1 MSAVQIAVTIAK
13 SVIDTYGWKLNLFP
27 TVADFATW
35 LNDPYHCRETMA
47 QIDAMTREQ
56 RNKIKAQAQAFVM
69 GTLTTKQ
76 RTAATISKRSAL
88 TYDFDH
94 CVSWDAVGELWRR
107 IEDNGWRAIIYP
119 TFSSREDAPRVRVIV
134 LLSRNVSID
143 EFAYLTR
150 AVAEL
155 TQTEGVE
162 IDEGS
167 HQPERAMYAP
177 IVAADQSFWIKS
189 TDGEPFD
196 VDKFLD
202 ARTDWQQ
209 TEWVKPQQEPVNS
222 YTNDEEW
229 PYRWMGEEYPDG
241 TRTEALKGALG
252 VLFSHGIP
260 SKLTWQFIQGFNQL
274 FDPPLEQE
282 KLIHT
287 FKSYARREL
296 RKWPR

>member
-1 MSAVQIAVTIAK
+1 MNAAPIAVTIAK

-27 TVADFATW
+27 TAADFATW

-119 TFSSREDAPRVRVIV
+119 TFSAREDAPRVRVLI
-134 LLSRNVSID
+134 LLSRNVSVR
-143 EFAYLTR
+143 EFAFLTR
-150 AVAEL
+150 AVAEAI
-155 TQTEGVE
+155 QTEGVTL
-162 IDEGS
+162 DEGS
-167 HQPERAMYAP
+167 HQPERAMFAP
-177 IVAADQSFWIKS
+177 IVAADQRFWTKS

-196 VDKFLD
+196 VDTFLD

-209 TEWVKPQQEPVNS
+209 TEWDKPEPIQTAS
-222 YTNDEEW
+222 TTDITEW
-229 PYRWMGEEYPDG
+229 PYKWMQEEYVDG
-241 TRTEALKGALG
+241 TRTNALNGALG

-260 SKLTWQFIQGFNQL
+260 SRLVWQFIQGFNML
-274 FDPPLEQE
+274 FDPPLDQA
-282 KLIHT
+282 KIIHT
-287 FKSYARREL
+287 YKSYARREL